1 MAFPFLA
8 LAMAGGTALKG
19 GIGAFQKDQ
28 QRQALLSAQRAE
40 VRQRN
45 RLGRIQDQQ
54 LFDEYQRSVKAETEA
69 YELKKE
75 AAARQISLNNS
86 AYQRTIE
93 TGLTSLADLS
103 DNFIAK
109 AQSRKIKLARSTGV
123 AAASGATGVTA
134 ERADTMQRAAA
145 GRQEGM
151 EGASKERA
159 VGQYIF
165 NTNLAKEQVEQANW
179 RAYSSVAIPPTFGP
193 PPVSSGMIQRPK
205 DQTGS
210 ALMADIA
217 GVAIDSAMSFV
228 GNLPKAATIPGGGTN
243 RSSLSFDSGGF
254 GSFDP
259 VDSFGTDASLPFPGA
274 QPSSDLLGA
283 FAGGEGG
290 HGFYQFG
297 GEIGGAYSPFD
308 VFSQ

>member
-1 MAFPFLA
+1 MAFPILA
-8 LAMAGGTALKG
+8 AVMAGGTALKG

-45 RLGRIQDQQ
+45 KLSRIQDQQ
-54 LFDEYQRSVKAETEA
+54 LFGEYLRSVKAETEA
-69 YELKKE
+69 YELRKE
-75 AAARQISLNNS
+75 SAARQISLNNS

-109 AQSRKIKLARSTGV
+109 AQSRKIKLARSTGA
-123 AAASGATGVTA
+123 AAASGMTGVTA
-134 ERADTMQRAAA
+134 ERADTMQIAAA
-145 GRQEGM
+145 KRPEAM
-151 EGASKERA
+151 EEASKERA

-179 RAYSSVAIPPTFGP
+179 RAYASVAIPPTFGP

-228 GNLPKAATIPGGGTN
+228 GNLPKQATIPSPKTGLQGNADSYLQEIMNENYTADQLPLPVLPGDVIPGN
-243 RSSLSFDSGGF
+243 RGSLSI
-254 GSFDP
+254 
-259 VDSFGTDASLPFPGA
+259 
-274 QPSSDLLGA
+274 SSPA
-283 FAGGEGG
+283 
-290 HGFYQFG
+290 
-297 GEIGGAYSPFD
+297 SPFVGD
-308 VFSQ
+308 LPVSMQLLDGVL